1 MNNYFPHSHSSKNLI
16 VRAIH
21 TAVKG
26 RARYKVEKL
35 RHSESLK
42 QYIELRL
49 KDEAGIRN
57 AQANPL
63 TGSVLVIFQPDF
75 SPQAIALL
83 IKAIVLDF
91 LGKGKKAL
99 TNTPALDLSKH
110 PSSSS
115 LSKRGNCTSKMNKL
129 TASGQEQQILPW
141 HIFKTDTAI
150 ADFYTSATSGLSA
163 NFARANLQKYGANVL
178 PASET
183 RSKLSIF
190 IDQFKS
196 LPVGLLSAAALL
208 SIATGGVADALII
221 MGVVFIN
228 AVIGYVTESNSEKI
242 INSLKNLVK
251 PSAVVI
257 RDGISQEISAA
268 EIVLGDILVL
278 KPGSYV
284 PADARL
290 IEANRL
296 SVDESTLTGES
307 LPVSKNTEPLP
318 KQDLPLGDRVNMVYM
333 GTLVTGGQGRAVVVA
348 TGKFTEM
355 GRIQTLVSENQ
366 MPETPM
372 QKQLDQA
379 GSQLVVVS
387 GAVCAIVFGIGLLR
401 GYGVIQMLKSSISL
415 AVAAVPEGLPT
426 IATTTLAL
434 GIANMRKHNVLI
446 RRLDAVETLG
456 SVQTICLDKT
466 GTLTENK
473 MSVVELYTD
482 IKSIQ
487 VSPDG
492 KFIAREQDINPYNCD
507 PLLKLIH
514 VSVLCNESEVH
525 KNSDGKYVVKGSA
538 TENAL
543 IYLAIGTGVDVIKLK
558 ENYPCCRTNHR
569 SENQNV
575 MSTVH
580 TMKHDDTPSPNS
592 AEREPETLPL
602 MAASITESGELQPLT
617 NKKKHRGHL
626 SSSPRSK
633 QQLVAIKGSPSEVLE
648 MSTQQIQNGELVALM
663 EADRQA
669 IENENEVM
677 AGKGLRVLG
686 VAYTYIN
693 EAQINEN
700 VPHNAIWLGLVGMAD
715 PIRNGVKDLMD
726 VFHQAGINTVMITGD
741 QSPTAYAIGNEL
753 NLSQGEQL
761 KILDST
767 NLNNLAPE
775 VMRGLCDRVNVFAR
789 VSPANKL
796 QIVQALQSAGKV
808 VSMTGD
814 GINDA
819 PALKVAD
826 VGIAMGHTG
835 TDAAREVADIVLEN
849 DNLETMII
857 AVSHGRTIYNNI
869 RKSVHFLL
877 STNMSEIM
885 VMLTATT
892 VGIGQPLTAMQLLWL
907 NLVTDIF
914 PGLALA
920 LEPPEPDV
928 LSQPPRNPEERIIK
942 TSDFQRI
949 IFESATISVSSLAAY
964 GYAISRYGIGLQAS
978 TIAFMSLTM
987 AQLLHTLSCRSPQ
1000 HSIFSSEKLPANRY
1014 LTVALGGSFGL
1025 QILAAVIPGLRQMLN
1040 LTPIHVLDGAVIGT
1054 SALVPFVVNEGQKTA
1069 SYNRIQLGEVKNY
1082 PRLSVRA
1089 HEPPLYLIQMQSAV
1103 ILKNNF

>member
-1 MNNYFPHSHSSKNLI
+1 MNHHFPNSHPSKNPI
-16 VRAIH
+16 VRTIH

-26 RARYKVEKL
+26 RARYKVDKL
-35 RHSESLK
+35 HRSESLK

-49 KDEAGIRN
+49 KDEAGIKDVF
-57 AQANPL
+57 ANPL

-83 IKAIVLDF
+83 IKAIVCDF
-91 LGKGKKAL
+91 LGKSGKSLAK
-99 TNTPALDLSKH
+99 TPGISPAKQLS
-110 PSSSS
+110 S
-115 LSKRGNCTSKMNKL
+115 SKRGNFTSNMSQL
-129 TASGQEQQILPW
+129 TTSGQEQQILPW
-141 HIFKTDTAI
+141 HILKADTAI
-150 ADFYTSATSGLSA
+150 AYLHTSATSGLSSNA
-163 NFARANLQKYGANVL
+163 AQGQLQTYGANVL
-178 PASET
+178 PESET
-183 RSKLSIF
+183 RSHLSMF

-196 LPVGLLSAAALL
+196 LPVGLLSVAAGL
-208 SIATGGVADALII
+208 SIATGGVADAVVI

-228 AVIGYVTESNSEKI
+228 AVIGYATESNSEKI
-242 INSLKNLVK
+242 INSLKHLVK

-257 RDGISQEISAA
+257 RDGISQEISAT

-278 KPGSYV
+278 SPGSYV

-296 SVDESTLTGES
+296 SVDESALTGES
-307 LPVSKNTEPLP
+307 LPIPKNTELLS
-318 KQDLPLGDRVNMVYM
+318 KQDIPLGDRVNMVYM
-333 GTLVTGGQGRAVVVA
+333 GTLVTGGQGLAVVVA

-355 GRIQTLVSENQ
+355 GRIHTLVSESQ

-387 GAVCAIVFGIGLLR
+387 GAVCAVVFGIGLLR

-434 GIANMRKHNVLI
+434 GIANMRRHNVLI

-466 GTLTENK
+466 GTITENK

-487 VSPDG
+487 VSSDG
-492 KFIAREQDINPYNCD
+492 KFIAQAQDINPYNCD
-507 PLLKLIH
+507 QLLKLIH

-525 KNSDGKYVVKGSA
+525 KNSDGEYVVKGSA

-543 IYLAIGTGVDVIKLK
+543 IYLAISAGVDVIQLK

-569 SENQNV
+569 SENQNF

-580 TMKHDDTPSPNS
+580 AMKHEDTPSPNS
-592 AEREPETLPL
+592 ADDEPDSLSL
-602 MAASITESGELQPLT
+602 IAAKTEIGSLQPLAAQ
-617 NKKKHRGHL
+617 KKRRGRP
-626 SSSPRSK
+626 SSSPRAK
-633 QQLVAIKGSPSEVLE
+633 QLLVALKGSPSEMLE
-648 MSTQQIQNGELVALM
+648 MSTQQIKNGKLVTLT

-677 AGKGLRVLG
+677 AGKGLRILG
-686 VAYTYIN
+686 AAYTHIT
-693 EAQINEN
+693 EAQTNGN
-700 VPHNAIWLGLVGMAD
+700 VPRNVIWLGLIGMAD
-715 PIRNGVKDLMD
+715 PIRNGVKDLMG
-726 VFHQAGINTVMITGD
+726 VFHQAGINTMMITGD
-741 QSPTAYAIGNEL
+741 QSPTAYAIGKEL
-753 NLSQGEQL
+753 NLSRGEQL
-761 KILDST
+761 EILDST
-767 NLNNLAPE
+767 NLNNLDPE
-775 VMRGLCDRVNVFAR
+775 VMKGLCDRVNVFAR

-877 STNMSEIM
+877 STNLSEIM

-892 VGIGQPLTAMQLLWL
+892 VGIGQPLNAMQLLWL

-964 GYAISRYGIGLQAS
+964 GYAISRYGIGPQAS
-978 TIAFMSLTM
+978 TIGFMSLTM

-1000 HSIFSSEKLPANRY
+1000 HSIFSSEKLPANHY

-1025 QILAAVIPGLRQMLN
+1025 QILAAAVPGLRQLLN
-1040 LTPIHVLDGAVIGT
+1040 LTAINILDGAVIGT
-1054 SALVPFVVNEGQKTA
+1054 SALLPFVVNEGTKP
-1069 SYNRIQLGEVKNY
+1069 IQNSKFK
-1082 PRLSVRA
+1082 
-1089 HEPPLYLIQMQSAV
+1089 IQ
-1103 ILKNNF
+1103 NNSSP